1 MNRSTKIVATLG
13 PASSTPESIQ
23 ALVDAG
29 VNVFRFNMSHGSHA
43 EHQARY
49 LTVRQIEAASKRSI
63 GVLMD
68 LQGPKI
74 RIGVVPGGPRL
85 LMVGHEIVFSSSLVG
100 LEPNAIPFPH
110 PEILAELELGH
121 ILLVDDGKLKLEV
134 TRTAPG
140 TVTLLVQ
147 VGGMLSDRKGVNL
160 PSTALPMSV
169 LTPKDREDLAF
180 GLALGLDWVAL
191 SFVQSAADI
200 EELRTLVGNRV
211 GILAKIEKPQAIE
224 HLEAIVKASD
234 ALMVARGD
242 LGVELPA
249 EEVPGLQRRIIA
261 VCRRLGRPVVVA
273 TQMLESMI
281 QAPTPTRAEVSDVAT
296 AVYQGADAV
305 MLSAETAAGSYP
317 VQSVQIMARVL
328 VQAEKDMNAARLS
341 PQPPLSTLPL
351 PTSDE
356 LPNARA
362 DVIGIALRAM
372 CAAQRLAA
380 AVTYTS
386 SGASALC
393 VARERPATALLALT
407 PSAATARRLCL
418 VWGVQPLLAE
428 DVDSVEGMVS
438 LAVERVASLGLSHA
452 REPIAIV
459 AGLPFATPGSTNLL
473 HLVWPA

>member
-1 MNRSTKIVATLG
+1 MNRNTKIVATLG

-49 LTVRQIEAASKRSI
+49 LMVRKIEAVSKRSI

-74 RIGVVPGGPRL
+74 RIGVVLGGPRL
-85 LMVGHEIVFSSSLVG
+85 LVAGQKIVFSSVAD
-100 LEPNAIPFPH
+100 LEPGAVPFPH
-110 PEILAELELGH
+110 PEILAELQPGH
-121 ILLVDDGKLKLEV
+121 VLLVDDGRLKLEV

-140 TVTLLVQ
+140 TVTLLVR

-211 GILAKIEKPQAIE
+211 GILAKIEKPQAIAN
-224 HLEAIVKASD
+224 LEAIAKASD

-249 EEVPGLQRRIIA
+249 EEVPGLQQRIIA

-281 QAPTPTRAEVSDVAT
+281 HAPTPTRAEVSDVAT

-305 MLSAETAAGSYP
+305 MLSAETAAGSYS
-317 VQSVQIMARVL
+317 VESVQIMARVL
-328 VQAEKDMNAARLS
+328 AQAEKDMNSSVRSALPA
-341 PQPPLSTLPL
+341 LPL
-351 PTSDE
+351 PVGNE
-356 LPNARA
+356 LPSARA
-362 DVIGIALRAM
+362 EVIGIALRAL

-393 VARERPATALLALT
+393 VARERPATVLLALT

-418 VWGVQPLLAE
+418 VWGVQLLLAE
-428 DVDSVEGMVS
+428 DVGSVEEMVS
-438 LAVERVASLGLSHA
+438 LAIDRVASLGLSDAHD
-452 REPIAIV
+452 PIAIV
-459 AGLPFATPGSTNLL
+459 AGLPFATSGSTNLL
-473 HLVWPA
+473 HLVWPG

>member
-49 LTVRQIEAASKRSI
+49 LTVRQIETASKRSI

-85 LMVGHEIVFSSSLVG
+85 LVAGHDVVFSSSVVDLAPGAV
-100 LEPNAIPFPH
+100 PFPH
-110 PEILAELELGH
+110 AEILAELEPGH
-121 ILLVDDGKLKLEV
+121 ILLVDDGKLRLLV
-134 TRTAPG
+134 MQTAPN
-140 TVTLLVQ
+140 TVTLRVE

-160 PSTALPMSV
+160 PSTAIPMSV

-200 EELRTLVGNRV
+200 EELRALVGTRV
-211 GILAKIEKPQAIE
+211 GILAKIEKPMAIQ
-224 HLEAIVKASD
+224 HLDAIAKASD

-249 EEVPGLQRRIIA
+249 EEVPGLQRRIID
-261 VCRRLGRPVVVA
+261 VCRKLGRPVVVA

-281 QAPTPTRAEVSDVAT
+281 HSPTPTRAEVSDVAT

-305 MLSAETAAGSYP
+305 MLSAETAAGNYP

-328 VQAEKDMNAARLS
+328 AQAEKDMSASKPSAS
-341 PQPPLSTLPL
+341 PAL
-351 PTSDE
+351 PTATE
-356 LPNARA
+356 TPNARA
-362 DVIGIALRAM
+362 DVIGIALRAL

-393 VARERPATALLALT
+393 VARERPATVLLALT
-407 PSAATARRLCL
+407 PSSATARRLCL
-418 VWGVQPLLAE
+418 VWGVQPLLAK

-438 LAVERVASLGLSHA
+438 LAVACVTELGLSKAH
-452 REPIAIV
+452 EPIAIV

-473 HLVWPA
+473 HLVWPV